1 MAQKA
6 TIFKVDLQIADMDR
20 NHFQNYALTIARHP
34 SETETRMMVR
44 LLVFALNAND
54 DLMFSKGIST
64 DDEPD
69 IWQKNLMDDIL
80 LWIELGQPDEK
91 RLRKACGRAE
101 QVFVYTYQNRSA
113 EVWWKQVENT
123 LQRFDNL
130 KVFSF
135 NEKSIESLDQL
146 INRNMQLQCTIQD
159 AECWL
164 TDGKSSAHIELT
176 QRK

>member
-1 MAQKA
+1 MALKA
-6 TIFKVDLQIADMDR
+6 TIYKADLQIADMDR
-20 NHFQNYALTIARHP
+20 NHYQNYALTLACHP
-34 SETETRMMVR
+34 SETDTRMMVR
-44 LLVFALNAND
+44 LLAFALNAND
-54 DLMFSKGIST
+54 DLVFSKGIST

-69 IWQKNLMDDIL
+69 IWQKNLVGDIL
-80 LWIELGQPDEK
+80 LWIDLGQPDEK

-113 EVWWKQVENT
+113 EVWWKQIENS

-135 NEKSIESLDQL
+135 NENSIASLDQL
-146 INRNMQLQCTIQD
+146 VNRNMQLQCTIQD
-159 AECWL
+159 SECWL

-176 QRK
+176 ERK